1 MTDSDFGN
9 MFSDSLLVKFN
20 WLNQTSSQE
29 SRRQD
34 VIVGFPDSGHRN
46 VLYGNIER
54 QKSFDIISCVRTSLQ
69 VSNEMSGNL
78 ARDKYQPNNE
88 AKNSFY
94 QVY

>member
-1 MTDSDFGN
+1 MSDFGN
-9 MFSDSLLVKFN
+9 TFSDSLLVEFN
-20 WLNQTSSQE
+20 LLNQTSSQE

-34 VIVGFPDSGHRN
+34 VVVGFSDSGHRN

-54 QKSFDIISCVRTSLQ
+54 QKTFDIISCKRTSLQ

-88 AKNSFY
+88 AKNSFN